1 MREGKGANPARRPGI
16 GLPLWPG
23 RLAGRT
29 APIPRGLTRSLALLL
44 LFLGVLAGLA
54 LISGPT
60 AAEADTDGDGFSDA
74 AEAFIGTDPLAPCN
88 TTTTA
93 SDEADAWPPDFNDDT
108 KIDISDV
115 VLLRSG
121 YGSTSGDGSYD
132 PRFDLNADGKIG
144 ISDVVMVRTVYGTA
158 CEPTTPPP
166 APLPAGGRIPW
177 QGQDWY
183 LLGANV
189 PWYNW
194 GCDFGCG
201 PNGGA
206 SSPTVRAALDS
217 GFSQLEASGVHV
229 ARWWVFP
236 GGPWQITRD
245 GSGLPNGIDPSVY
258 ADFDAA
264 LELAEQYDLYY
275 VFTLFSSP
283 TRLPASWMSDPLQ
296 REKLVEALSGLF
308 ARYGDNP
315 RILTWQVFNEP
326 EWHIWNR
333 AVELGPAQATVR
345 DIAAAVHAN
354 SNAYVSVGSAHL
366 GGLPM
371 WVGLG
376 LDYYTA
382 HWYDGMSSGEACA
395 RCTDY
400 EEVKARY
407 GLDAPLVIGEFF
419 AGNSTDALQRF
430 EDWYAKGYAGAWAWS
445 LFPDRT
451 EDKLSV
457 NLDAVGTF
465 ANQHADVG
473 P

>member
-1 MREGKGANPARRPGI
+1 MREGKGADPARRPGI
-16 GLPLWPG
+16 GLPLWLG

-29 APIPRGLTRSLALLL
+29 APIPRGLKRSLALLL

-54 LISGPT
+54 LVSGPT

-88 TTTTA
+88 TTVTA

-108 KIDISDV
+108 RVNISDV
-115 VLLRSG
+115 VLLRSR

-132 PRFDLNADGKIG
+132 PRFDLNTDGKIG
-144 ISDVVMVRTVYGTA
+144 ISDVVMVRTFYGTA

-206 SSPTVRAALDS
+206 SSPTVRAALDN

-236 GGPWQITRD
+236 GDPWQITRD
-245 GSGLPNGIDPSVY
+245 GSGLPNGIDPAVY

-264 LELAEQYDLYY
+264 LELAEQHDLYY

-296 REKLVEALSGLF
+296 RGKLVEALSGLF

-326 EWHIWNR
+326 EWHIWNG

-371 WVGLG
+371 WTGLG

-419 AGNSTDALQRF
+419 AGESTDALQRF

-451 EDKLSV
+451 NDRMSIDLAAATRTS
-457 NLDAVGTF
+457 G
-465 ANQHADVG
+465 Q
-473 P
+473 